1 MRCKYGGIEVA
12 RRNNGEEGRRRKKER
27 GTVLNI
33 ENFQGEE
40 FFFEKFF
47 FRQSLKIS
55 SYLEELANFF
65 LFLSFL
71 IIILLSLSP
80 KLDSCR
86 EREREEIV
94 IELRLSSATNIK
106 SPFLLSFPNFW
117 EETRKRKRK
126 RRRRRSSC
134 RLSRISAEAESSTWN
149 QITNPWKLGGG
160 NRVPSIASHLSSRH
174 FVLTLCSTQKTPTHA
189 TTSS

>member
-12 RRNNGEEGRRRKKER
+12 RRNNGERRRKKER

-55 SYLEELANFF
+55 SYLGELANFF

-71 IIILLSLSP
+71 IILLSLSP
-80 KLDSCR
+80 KLDSYR

-106 SPFLLSFPNFW
+106 SPFLLSFPNF
-117 EETRKRKRK
+117 
-126 RRRRRSSC
+126 
-134 RLSRISAEAESSTWN
+134 
-149 QITNPWKLGGG
+149 
-160 NRVPSIASHLSSRH
+160 
-174 FVLTLCSTQKTPTHA
+174 
-189 TTSS
+189 

>member
-55 SYLEELANFF
+55 SYLGELANFF

-86 EREREEIV
+86 ERERRNRYRASFILCDEHQVSLSTTFVPKLLRRNEKTEEEEEEEKELMQIV
-94 IELRLSSATNIK
+94 QNLC
-106 SPFLLSFPNFW
+106 
-117 EETRKRKRK
+117 
-126 RRRRRSSC
+126 RS
-134 RLSRISAEAESSTWN
+134 
-149 QITNPWKLGGG
+149 
-160 NRVPSIASHLSSRH
+160 
-174 FVLTLCSTQKTPTHA
+174 
-189 TTSS
+189 

>member
-12 RRNNGEEGRRRKKER
+12 RRNNGERRRKKER

-71 IIILLSLSP
+71 IIILLSLS
-80 KLDSCR
+80 KTWFVQR
-86 EREREEIV
+86 EREKKS
-94 IELRLSSATNIK
+94 LSSFVYPLRRT
-106 SPFLLSFPNFW
+106 SSLPFYYFRSQTS
-117 EETRKRKRK
+117 EKKRENGRG
-126 RRRRRSSC
+126 R
-134 RLSRISAEAESSTWN
+134 
-149 QITNPWKLGGG
+149 GGG
-160 NRVPSIASHLSSRH
+160 EGAHADCPESL
-174 FVLTLCSTQKTPTHA
+174 QKLKVQPEIK
-189 TTSS
+189 

>member
-71 IIILLSLSP
+71 IIILLSLS
-80 KLDSCR
+80 KTWFVQR
-86 EREREEIV
+86 EREKKS
-94 IELRLSSATNIK
+94 LSSFVYPLRRT
-106 SPFLLSFPNFW
+106 SSLPFYFRSQTS
-117 EETRKRKRK
+117 EKKRENGRG
-126 RRRRRSSC
+126 R
-134 RLSRISAEAESSTWN
+134 
-149 QITNPWKLGGG
+149 GGG
-160 NRVPSIASHLSSRH
+160 RGGGKGAHADCPESL
-174 FVLTLCSTQKTPTHA
+174 QKLKVQPEIK
-189 TTSS
+189 

>member
-71 IIILLSLSP
+71 IIILLSLS
-80 KLDSCR
+80 KTWFVQR
-86 EREREEIV
+86 ERERRNRYRASFILCDEHQVSLSTTFVPKLLRRNEKTEEEEEEEKELMQIV
-94 IELRLSSATNIK
+94 QNLCRSWKFNLK
-106 SPFLLSFPNFW
+106 SNNQPL
-117 EETRKRKRK
+117 K
-126 RRRRRSSC
+126 
-134 RLSRISAEAESSTWN
+134 TW
-149 QITNPWKLGGG
+149 G
-160 NRVPSIASHLSSRH
+160 R
-174 FVLTLCSTQKTPTHA
+174 
-189 TTSS
+189 

>member
-1 MRCKYGGIEVA
+1 M
-12 RRNNGEEGRRRKKER
+12 
-27 GTVLNI
+27 LNI

-55 SYLEELANFF
+55 SYLGELANFF

-86 EREREEIV
+86 EKEKRNRYRASFILCDEHQVSLSTFVPKLLRRNEKTEEEEEEEKELMQIV
-94 IELRLSSATNIK
+94 QNLC
-106 SPFLLSFPNFW
+106 
-117 EETRKRKRK
+117 
-126 RRRRRSSC
+126 RS
-134 RLSRISAEAESSTWN
+134 
-149 QITNPWKLGGG
+149 
-160 NRVPSIASHLSSRH
+160 
-174 FVLTLCSTQKTPTHA
+174 
-189 TTSS
+189 

>member
-12 RRNNGEEGRRRKKER
+12 RRNNGERRRKKER

-55 SYLEELANFF
+55 SYLGELANFF

-71 IIILLSLSP
+71 IIILLSLS
-80 KLDSCR
+80 KTWFVQR
-86 EREREEIV
+86 EREKKS
-94 IELRLSSATNIK
+94 LSSFVYPLRRT
-106 SPFLLSFPNFW
+106 SSLPFYYFRSQTS
-117 EETRKRKRK
+117 EKKRENGRG
-126 RRRRRSSC
+126 R
-134 RLSRISAEAESSTWN
+134 
-149 QITNPWKLGGG
+149 GGG
-160 NRVPSIASHLSSRH
+160 EGAHADCPESL
-174 FVLTLCSTQKTPTHA
+174 QKLKVQPEIK
-189 TTSS
+189 

>member
-12 RRNNGEEGRRRKKER
+12 RRNNGERRRKKER

-71 IIILLSLSP
+71 IIILLSLS
-80 KLDSCR
+80 KTWFVQR
-86 EREREEIV
+86 EREKKS
-94 IELRLSSATNIK
+94 LSSFVYPLRRT
-106 SPFLLSFPNFW
+106 SSLPFYFRSQTS
-117 EETRKRKRK
+117 EKKRENGRG
-126 RRRRRSSC
+126 R
-134 RLSRISAEAESSTWN
+134 
-149 QITNPWKLGGG
+149 GGG
-160 NRVPSIASHLSSRH
+160 EGAHADCPESL
-174 FVLTLCSTQKTPTHA
+174 QKLKIRPEIK
-189 TTSS
+189 

>member
-12 RRNNGEEGRRRKKER
+12 RRNNGERRRKKER

-71 IIILLSLSP
+71 IIILLSLS
-80 KLDSCR
+80 KTWFVQR
-86 EREREEIV
+86 EREKKS
-94 IELRLSSATNIK
+94 LSSFVYPLRRT
-106 SPFLLSFPNFW
+106 SSLPFYFRSQTS
-117 EETRKRKRK
+117 EKKRENGRG
-126 RRRRRSSC
+126 R
-134 RLSRISAEAESSTWN
+134 
-149 QITNPWKLGGG
+149 GGG
-160 NRVPSIASHLSSRH
+160 EGAHADCPESL
-174 FVLTLCSTQKTPTHA
+174 QKLKVQREIK
-189 TTSS
+189 